1 MKVDVELAESE
12 VALSRAELSRIDK
25 IRAEAAEARGLKE
38 KIEDME
44 RNQMSSLAVQVS
56 FIPWKSSDCFPSAS
70 RAHC

>member
-56 FIPWKSSDCFPSAS
+56 FIPRKSSDYFPSAS